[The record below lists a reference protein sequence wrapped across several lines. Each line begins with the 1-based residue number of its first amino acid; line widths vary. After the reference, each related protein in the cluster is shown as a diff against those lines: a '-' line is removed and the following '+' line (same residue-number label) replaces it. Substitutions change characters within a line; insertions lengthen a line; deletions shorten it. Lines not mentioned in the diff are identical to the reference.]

1 MRVNYQQMRW
11 KPFDIPT
18 DGQVDFVQGLRTICG
33 AGQPAT
39 RSGLAVHI
47 YTCNVGMENKAMQ
60 NADGDF
66 LIGNLTQ
73 NEKILRI
80 I

>member
-39 RSGLAVHI
+39 RNGLAVHI

-66 LIGNLTQ
+66 LIGNLIKQ
-73 NEKILRI
+73 SYELFD
-80 I
+80 